1 MPEMQQLT
9 DLPIIMDDTRRLL
22 QARSYVSSTHSFKPA
37 PQTQIHHISS
47 PQNYLHLA
55 VTPVVP
61 HSVNDIR
68 DSTMQLSNMLLSSSS
83 KRPGSTSHPTS
94 RRESH
99 GDSFIFPQA
108 LAGQFIPSSV
118 PSTVPL
124 DSAAASI
131 SSRLSLET
139 SGSVDLSA
147 STSTMGPVAG
157 TPGALTPRQG
167 DSPPPSG
174 LTLMMARQGSPA
186 RDTLSADES
195 ERTSS
200 ATPRAPSRE
209 LRTEHASDM
218 DVHVQRG
225 RRVLAEQ
232 ATQPAGAVAVTG
244 SGPDSSPSL
253 LDGAGP
259 DNDIARR
266 QSATS
271 KGSYSRTTASPPPPS
286 DHTPL
291 LLPSTTTVLPSY
303 NAAITESS
311 PPRAFV
317 HGNGR
322 ADASTQTKMSRRRSI
337 KKSLARAKHNLRPE
351 NLVWGVKEAVGSVPA
366 VLLGTLLNILDG
378 VSCEWSSF
386 SIVTICFILWSNSST
401 PWIANCLLIL

>member
-1 MPEMQQLT
+1 
-9 DLPIIMDDTRRLL
+9 MDDTRRLL

-55 VTPVVP
+55 VSPVVP

-157 TPGALTPRQG
+157 TPGALTPRPG

-186 RDTLSADES
+186 RDALSADES

-200 ATPRAPSRE
+200 ATPRAPARE

-225 RRVLAEQ
+225 RCVLAEQ
-232 ATQPAGAVAVTG
+232 ATQPAGAVAVMG

-259 DNDIARR
+259 DIDNEIARR

-271 KGSYSRTTASPPPPS
+271 KDSYSRTTASPPPPS
-286 DHTPL
+286 DRTPL

-317 HGNGR
+317 NGR

-378 VSCEWSSF
+378 VSCECLSLLQPF
-386 SIVTICFILWSNSST
+386 GLFFWSNWSVSR
-401 PWIANCLLIL
+401 IANCLPVL